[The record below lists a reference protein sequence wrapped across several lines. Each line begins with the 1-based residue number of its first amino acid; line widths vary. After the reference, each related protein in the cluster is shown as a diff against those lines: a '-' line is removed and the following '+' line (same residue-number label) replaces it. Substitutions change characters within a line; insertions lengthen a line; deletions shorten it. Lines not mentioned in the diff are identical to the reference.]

1 MSELEAAALATP
13 TPSRTPL
20 HDTSYNDDFLDMSPF
35 DVSTPGVLTE
45 SLNTFSQA
53 SDVNFSPDQL
63 NHGSFTRFSGQVRV
77 VVVNVI
83 LSSHLEFVPSMA
95 CNKTSRPQVHH
106 ILAGAT
112 HHMLLGANVTYRKM
126 FEELRRLQ
134 QEREN
139 TSTST
144 DVTNALA
151 RVEKEIAKVQAHLKH
166 AHSDGAGP
174 KNTTGEPSQHLP
186 CSGSIPNS
194 IYLLYPQLPRNENV
208 VYWDKHVW
216 LNALNGP
223 DRVNLGGAKPK
234 TFDFLEDEDGV
245 TLSTAKRNELNE
257 FAELCYSDM
266 LRRPHEFGVV
276 IEHWSRDST
285 TKTFNFVAINLYP
298 RFPEL
303 RLCDADWK
311 LQAYLVQHYPTWYKN
326 RKEECATRKQDLDRS
341 RTHSAY
347 PQATGNS
354 VGTVTSQ
361 KRSVPAHEAPLAAA
375 SKKPRVIS
383 ALSGVRFTPV
393 LHRSSAAG
401 TAPTNQESH
410 DVAPALPRNAMPPIP
425 HGSTPANTN
434 QDSHDVMPTT
444 AGVSGEDDGRV
455 RSDIGATDQTSH
467 SETPTTADVSRED
480 ERASADIGV
489 TSEDSHD
496 TTTTQ
501 LHGTTLTT
509 PDMRGEMREDER
521 VSADPKQGLDTTDQT
536 TNSNGRKNPDRIT
549 AKTLCRQEW
558 YNKNPSGLEKD
569 FEVYWKDGTA
579 NDIDFKKSRASKQQR
594 VQKKAMQHAGV
605 ASVSN

>member
-1 MSELEAAALATP
+1 M
-13 TPSRTPL
+13 
-20 HDTSYNDDFLDMSPF
+20 
-35 DVSTPGVLTE
+35 
-45 SLNTFSQA
+45 
-53 SDVNFSPDQL
+53 
-63 NHGSFTRFSGQVRV
+63 
-77 VVVNVI
+77 
-83 LSSHLEFVPSMA
+83 
-95 CNKTSRPQVHH
+95 
-106 ILAGAT
+106 
-112 HHMLLGANVTYRKM
+112 
-126 FEELRRLQ
+126 
-134 QEREN
+134 
-139 TSTST
+139 
-144 DVTNALA
+144 TNALA

-174 KNTTGEPSQHLP
+174 KNTTGEPSQHMP

-194 IYLLYPQLPRNENV
+194 IYLLYPQLPRNKNV

-216 LNALNGP
+216 LKALNGP

-234 TFDFLEDEDGV
+234 TFDFLEDEESV

-311 LQAYLVQHYPTWYKN
+311 LRAYLVQHYPTWYKN
-326 RKEECATRKQDLDRS
+326 RKEECATQKQDLDRS
-341 RTHSAY
+341 RAHSAY

-375 SKKPRVIS
+375 SKKPKSYQCTIW
-383 ALSGVRFTPV
+383 
-393 LHRSSAAG
+393 AG

-410 DVAPALPRNAMPPIP
+410 DVAPALPRNAMCSIP

-434 QDSHDVMPTT
+434 QDSHNVTPTT

-455 RSDIGATDQTSH
+455 RSDETPANVNHDSIGATDQTSH

-509 PDMRGEMREDER
+509 PDMRGEMHEDER
-521 VSADPKQGLDTTDQT
+521 PEARP
-536 TNSNGRKNPDRIT
+536 
-549 AKTLCRQEW
+549 
-558 YNKNPSGLEKD
+558 
-569 FEVYWKDGTA
+569 
-579 NDIDFKKSRASKQQR
+579 
-594 VQKKAMQHAGV
+594 
-605 ASVSN
+605 